1 MEDLRRANTLV
12 ETEPAE
18 EEDKAL
24 TERLLLLQQIRE
36 DLKKSGHKNSTDHF
50 TQFLSWIIVFTG
62 FALIS
67 SVVWNRFV
75 VDFAAPWVALPHI
88 TAVQMMCLKWL
99 INYFSPF
106 HK

>member
-1 MEDLRRANTLV
+1 MEDLRRANAPVDTTD
-12 ETEPAE
+12 EG
-18 EEDKAL
+18 EDKAL
-24 TERLLLLQQIRE
+24 AERLFLLQQIRE
-36 DLKKSGHKNSTDHF
+36 DLEKSSRKDSADHM

-75 VDFAAPWVALPHI
+75 VDFFAAWVALPHI

-99 INYFSPF
+99 LNYFSPF

>member
-1 MEDLRRANTLV
+1 MEDLRRANALV
-12 ETEPAE
+12 GASDET
-18 EEDKAL
+18 EDKAL
-24 TERLLLLQQIRE
+24 NERLFLLQQIRE
-36 DLKKSGHKNSTDHF
+36 DLKKSSRKDSADHM

-75 VDFAAPWVALPHI
+75 VDFFAAWVALPHI

-99 INYFSPF
+99 LNYFSPF